1 MSYPHTHGALNA
13 YHQVGVNAAVAD
25 ASPHQLIQMLLNG
38 ALEKIASAKGHM
50 LRNNHEKGS
59 CISQVISIL
68 DGLRDSLNFE
78 MGGDIAENL
87 NQIYEYCQR
96 RLLQANAENDPRL
109 LDEVT
114 ALLREIKT
122 AWESIP
128 AQVEDTESAVL

>member
-59 CISQVISIL
+59 CISRVISIL

-78 MGGDIAENL
+78 IGGDIAENL

>member
-1 MSYPHTHGALNA
+1 MSYPHVQGALNE

-25 ASPHQLIQMLLNG
+25 ANPHQLIQMLLNG

-50 LRNNHEKGS
+50 LRNNLEKGG
-59 CISQVISIL
+59 CISRVISIL
-68 DGLRDSLNFE
+68 DGLRESLNFE
-78 MGGDIAENL
+78 VGGEIAENL

-96 RLLQANAENDPRL
+96 RLLQANAENDPKY

-114 ALLREIKT
+114 ALLREIQV

-128 AQVEDTESAVL
+128 ARVERTESAVL

>member
-1 MSYPHTHGALNA
+1 MSYPHVQGALNE

-25 ASPHQLIQMLLNG
+25 ANPHQLIQMLLNG

-50 LRNNHEKGS
+50 LRKNHEKGS
-59 CISQVISIL
+59 CISRAISIL

-78 MGGDIAENL
+78 IGGDIAENL